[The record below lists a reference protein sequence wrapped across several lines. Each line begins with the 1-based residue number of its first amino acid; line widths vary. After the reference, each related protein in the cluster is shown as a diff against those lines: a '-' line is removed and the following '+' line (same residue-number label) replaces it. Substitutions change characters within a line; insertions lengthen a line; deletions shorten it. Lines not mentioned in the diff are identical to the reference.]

1 MPFIRP
7 PNIDGVALGA
17 TTKLTAITVDEDGI
31 DVDPTGNA
39 DADLLTVGVSA
50 APKIFWDDSDVRFT
64 TNVGIDLD
72 GAVGIDFTPA
82 SDADTDL
89 LTVNVGGTPRMFWD
103 ESEDRFSL
111 THGIN
116 IFPASADE
124 ELMHLKNVGG
134 TNWTTYPAKVWGGF
148 NASLADETACTFL
161 TASIGAF
168 FMLVTCRTGASVATA
183 LIGGRAASS
192 PAATILSQG
201 GAFTIAVST
210 SDVSGS
216 TGTDGQV
223 TVSVRDEVI
232 EFENR
237 AGGTLTIALLV
248 IGGG

>member
-1 MPFIRP
+1 MPFIHP

-31 DVDPTGNA
+31 DVDPTGDA
-39 DADLLTVGVSA
+39 DADLLTVGVTGT
-50 APKIFWDDSDVRFT
+50 PKIFWDDSDDRFT
-64 TNVGIDLD
+64 ANVGIDLD
-72 GAVGIDFTPA
+72 GVVGIDFTPG

-89 LTVNVGGTPRMFWD
+89 LTVQVDGTPRMFWD

-134 TNWTTYPAKVWGGF
+134 TNWNTSPAKMWGGF
-148 NASLADETACTFL
+148 NAGLADDTACTFL
-161 TASIGAF
+161 TATIGGL

-223 TVSVRDEVI
+223 TVSIRDGVI

-237 AGGTLTIALLV
+237 AGGALTISLLV
-248 IGGG
+248 IGAG